1 MYPLTSVHKELECC
15 LHDISGHGL
24 LQEEP
29 LLLDLLLGV
38 LLHLP
43 GAGQVVVKQRG
54 HGGEGGEGAHAG
66 VHSGEQ
72 GPGRAVLGTGAGE
85 ARCR

>member
-15 LHDISGHGL
+15 LHDIGGHGL
-24 LQEEP
+24 LQEQP

-38 LLHLP
+38 LLHVP

-54 HGGEGGEGAHAG
+54 HGGEGGQGAHTG
-66 VHSGEQ
+66 VHSREQ
-72 GPGRAVLGTGAGE
+72 GLGRAVLDTAV

>member
-15 LHDISGHGL
+15 LHDIGGHGL
-24 LQEEP
+24 LQEQP

-43 GAGQVVVKQRG
+43 GAG
-54 HGGEGGEGAHAG
+54 
-66 VHSGEQ
+66 
-72 GPGRAVLGTGAGE
+72 
-85 ARCR
+85 